1 MKKTLIYVF
10 VCVLISFGFSSCHKE
25 NNPEENIIDE
35 AVKDVDGNTYTA
47 VKIGNQVWMAENLRT
62 TKYADGTEIPLDTM
76 EGPSRYYPDSTAAS
90 VDKYGYFY
98 NWKAVVNADPDSLQG
113 NVQGI
118 CPNGW
123 HVPSNAEW
131 QELVEYVWSQMNPNK
146 SYDKPTKALASK
158 EGWNPSPNTG
168 APGCEPSRNNS
179 MGFSALPAG
188 VRLINVDDNILSD
201 NDYIGTYAYF
211 WSSSYHLDYYNGKA
225 WLIDSW
231 DTDLRNEDLVGVCS
245 VRCLRD

>member
-76 EGPSRYYPDSTAAS
+76 EGPSRYYPDGTAAS
-90 VDKYGYFY
+90 VDKYGYYY

-146 SYDKPTKALASK
+146 SYDKPTKAL
-158 EGWNPSPNTG
+158 GRM
-168 APGCEPSRNNS
+168 EPES
-179 MGFSALPAG
+179 
-188 VRLINVDDNILSD
+188 
-201 NDYIGTYAYF
+201 
-211 WSSSYHLDYYNGKA
+211 
-225 WLIDSW
+225 
-231 DTDLRNEDLVGVCS
+231 
-245 VRCLRD
+245 